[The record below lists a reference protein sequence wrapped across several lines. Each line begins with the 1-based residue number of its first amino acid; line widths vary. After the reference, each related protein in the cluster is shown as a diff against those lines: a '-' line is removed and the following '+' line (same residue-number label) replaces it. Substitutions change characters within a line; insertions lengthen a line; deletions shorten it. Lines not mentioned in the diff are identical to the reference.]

1 MFDLIASVEKA
12 LAVLSALA
20 NGEGTPITVST
31 LSKSVGINRSTCAHI
46 VKTLVACGYAQRVS
60 HKDGYILGPEAYC
73 LSRFC
78 TYANETV
85 ELCHPVLNWLYKKTG
100 LAVVLAVIANGEKY
114 IIKSLDKEHKV
125 FLKDESIRSDDIYRT
140 ATGRIL
146 LANMN
151 AEELKKIYAKFG
163 APKESEWS
171 GIQKYDQLAEKL
183 AKIAKREIV
192 VTTHRFGEEISV
204 GFGGAIFKGYQCIG
218 AVGLAAMLSES
229 EYEEFFKH
237 KNELIEILKRGIAE
251 INRRIRYS

>member
-1 MFDLIASVEKA
+1 
-12 LAVLSALA
+12 
-20 NGEGTPITVST
+20 
-31 LSKSVGINRSTCAHI
+31 
-46 VKTLVACGYAQRVS
+46 
-60 HKDGYILGPEAYC
+60 
-73 LSRFC
+73 
-78 TYANETV
+78 
-85 ELCHPVLNWLYKKTG
+85 
-100 LAVVLAVIANGEKY
+100 
-114 IIKSLDKEHKV
+114 LDKEHKV

-229 EYEEFFKH
+229 EYEEFLGH